1 MAVSRSSLS
10 SRRCRPPRLLRTR
23 VATPGRR
30 SRSASTSPS
39 AVCGA
44 KPSTA
49 GKRPSSSI
57 RAMPPRSTT
66 WRLPTST
73 RASWAKRARP
83 TKKRWSSTRTTRRS
97 NRTSSSSRKSMTAP
111 VRRKS
116 RKNHRLLAGALAA
129 LGAATIVACGP
140 DTFEIPIETP
150 IQPKLDVSAFQR
162 VLVAGFVAGGTED
175 LDTNQETVR
184 LLRGQLRNKSSLK
197 VIDADVMPLMDI
209 AQDQNKT
216 ANAAEG
222 ASSAGS
228 TEAAPAGP
236 AVAGAGSSPSPTGGQ
251 ALPLPQHIK
260 DEKDLEPYERLFANV
275 TYWKMIGEEYQNPL
289 IVTGTV
295 LFMPNSRSGFVQRDQ
310 EVYDQFGRRSV
321 RPIRTYMERKG
332 FVLRP
337 KFVFID
343 GRTGATMYSE
353 SYREEIL
360 YNAQQNTPALSSY
373 FELMDRLVPNFLSTL
388 SSQKIKG
395 TRVLLK

>member
-1 MAVSRSSLS
+1 
-10 SRRCRPPRLLRTR
+10 
-23 VATPGRR
+23 
-30 SRSASTSPS
+30 
-39 AVCGA
+39 
-44 KPSTA
+44 
-49 GKRPSSSI
+49 
-57 RAMPPRSTT
+57 
-66 WRLPTST
+66 
-73 RASWAKRARP
+73 
-83 TKKRWSSTRTTRRS
+83 
-97 NRTSSSSRKSMTAP
+97 MTAP
-111 VRRKS
+111 ARRNNS
-116 RKNHRLLAGALAA
+116 RLLYGVLAA
-129 LGAATIVACGP
+129 VGAATLIACGP

-162 VLVAGFVAGGTED
+162 VLVAGFVAGGNED

-184 LLRGQLRNKSSLK
+184 LLRSQLRNKSSLK
-197 VIDADVMPLMDI
+197 VIDADVMPLIEI

-216 ANAAEG
+216 ANAAESARG
-222 ASSAGS
+222 AEGVAVTAVSS
-228 TEAAPAGP
+228 P
-236 AVAGAGSSPSPTGGQ
+236 AVSVPTTGQ
-251 ALPLPQHIK
+251 ALPLPQRIK

-295 LFMPNSRSGFVQRDQ
+295 LFTPHTTSGFVQRDQ
-310 EVYDQFGRRSV
+310 EIYDQFGRRSV
-321 RPIRTYMERKG
+321 RPVRTYMERKG
-332 FVLRP
+332 FILRP